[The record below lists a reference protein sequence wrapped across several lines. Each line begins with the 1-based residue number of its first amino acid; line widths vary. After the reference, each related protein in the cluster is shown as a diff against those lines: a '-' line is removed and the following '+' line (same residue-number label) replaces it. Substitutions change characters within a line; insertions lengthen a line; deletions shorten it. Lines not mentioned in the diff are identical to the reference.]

1 MAVYLIIAR
10 NRVQNGHEIRL
21 PDPWLESI
29 SGTMFYPLAQS
40 IYHTLEEQYGGYAM
54 PRDEVAF
61 LGILLFSML
70 DVNLKR
76 DPFSLHPGFA
86 GQAGRLRDRV
96 LVYLKAGMTGLDF
109 AALANG
115 KGSAHADPI
124 QSDRTNISM
133 ERTAQCSMTMFMNC
147 NFWIARSVRN

>member
-86 GQAGRLRDRV
+86 GQAGRLRDRG
-96 LVYLKAGMTGLDF
+96 AGLPEAGDGTGF
-109 AALANG
+109 CALANG
-115 KGSAHADPI
+115 KGSAAADPI
-124 QSDRTNISM
+124 QI
-133 ERTAQCSMTMFMNC
+133 
-147 NFWIARSVRN
+147 